1 MECVTFNAA
10 EVRRFNDSK
19 EIVPEPS
26 NAIWWP
32 RKSNHEAVDFYRQP
46 NELCQVTVNVD
57 HDKLNMATILKEFEV
72 IPGTLWHG
80 SSLFS
85 EEDLNCLYFLAT
97 RKTYLHL
104 DGISSV
110 LQITIS

>member
-1 MECVTFNAA
+1 MESVTFNAA

-46 NELCQVTVNVD
+46 DELCQVTVDVD

-72 IPGTLWHG
+72 IPGTLWRR

-85 EEDLNCLYFLAT
+85 
-97 RKTYLHL
+97 
-104 DGISSV
+104 
-110 LQITIS
+110 